1 MPKIIVE
8 ANPSGGATG
17 ERTFSERVVTQN
29 LQSGHYNSQ
38 LLERLKWAVADAEAA
53 EAGAGPGLE
62 AAAARVGR
70 GMEAVGGHVR
80 EMDSLYFG

>member
-8 ANPSGGATG
+8 ANPARDTGG

-29 LQSGHYNSQ
+29 LRSGHYNSQ

-53 EAGAGPGLE
+53 EAEAGPGLE
-62 AAAARVGR
+62 AIVGR
-70 GMEAVGGHVR
+70 PRV
-80 EMDSLYFG
+80 MDSLYFG

>member
-8 ANPSGGATG
+8 ANPARDTDG

-29 LQSGHYNSQ
+29 LRSGHYNSQ

-53 EAGAGPGLE
+53 EAEAGPGLE
-62 AAAARVGR
+62 AIVGR
-70 GMEAVGGHVR
+70 PRV
-80 EMDSLYFG
+80 MDSLYFG